1 MAPGSEQ
8 LSPTAALIIALVFLS
23 LSLYMAFCAMNRTR
37 LRWAPFGGGP
47 PSFRMSTAGTW
58 TIAAFSASAAVF
70 ILAFAFTTQQWVH
83 VLALILVAVSF
94 IAMKRQ
100 VSRDRAKWR

>member
-8 LSPTAALIIALVFLS
+8 LSPTAALGIALVFLL
-23 LSLYMAFCAMNRTR
+23 LSLYMAFCATNRIR

-47 PSFRMSTAGTW
+47 PSFRMSTAGAW
-58 TIAAFSASAAVF
+58 TIAAFSASAAVA
-70 ILAFAFTTQQWVH
+70 ILAFEFSTQTWLH
-83 VLALILVAVSF
+83 VLAMILVAVSF

-100 VSRDRAKWR
+100 VLQDRAKWR